1 MRIQQEEETMLKPRK
16 WGEEQRDLIPARTG

>member
-16 WGEEQRDLIPARTG
+16 WGEQQLDCIVTGAG